1 MPHCEASQIF
11 NHTCTVADSPKFNGD
26 ELCGFVNW
34 WNRMYFLLTSMDSG
48 YYGWNEC
55 ISMIPKMS
63 SVQNNASVATS
74 VPAFIAKL
82 WHMVSD
88 SSCDDL
94 ICWSE
99 DGTSF
104 IIKDQVRFCSQL
116 LPRYYKH
123 NNMASFIRQLNK
135 YGFHKVSSIESS
147 SLRND
152 KGDYEFAHEFFV
164 KECISSLDM
173 IKRKMSST
181 SREIVDIKG
190 DMTPLLQNL
199 MLQVQELKD
208 NHETVEAKITSMKR
222 ENDALWREHSILR
235 QKYVKQQKMI
245 NQLIQFLV
253 TLVQQTRGVNV
264 NRSRGGPIVLKD
276 LPQTPLM
283 AIEARKRNTPV
294 ISEID
299 PLEIIDPKSSLTG
312 KYTVAGDEP
321 HVSPSQSYLIDSP
334 IAVDQTDPSVMLFT
348 APESPGEPTTVVSSS
363 PTFVEPS
370 VVWHDGPTISG
381 IQSLNSPISTYNIDS
396 PSSSQVNLTVCPQ
409 DVTPAI
415 IPSKISS
422 SSQKNN
428 TGKQLNNVTLKKPL
442 KSLMKVPIVVK
453 QEKLDVEP
461 SDSSDILFNIDET
474 SELDSTDDQRTSV
487 KRKEPE
493 ASSSL
498 VLSDKGSRQE
508 LENHLDVVQSDLD
521 SLKDI
526 LQGLDTSAFMS
537 LFNEQ
542 DPLGL
547 NMPDGTNKQQ
557 LVSIYP
563 NLIDISDMLVEEEG
577 DPLPASP
584 VDTTGMKEILIKILI
599 NLVPRRS
606 FPRYYPLL
614 VFPLY

>member
-1 MPHCEASQIF
+1 
-11 NHTCTVADSPKFNGD
+11 
-26 ELCGFVNW
+26 
-34 WNRMYFLLTSMDSG
+34 
-48 YYGWNEC
+48 
-55 ISMIPKMS
+55 MIPKMS
-63 SVQNNASVATS
+63 SNNASVATT

-88 SSCDDL
+88 PNCDDL
-94 ICWSE
+94 ICWAE

-104 IIKDQVRFCSQL
+104 FIKDQVRFCSQL

-147 SLRND
+147 SLLSE

-164 KECISSLDM
+164 KDCVKSLEM

-199 MLQVQELKD
+199 LMQVQELKD
-208 NHETVEAKITSMKR
+208 NHENVEAKITSMKR
-222 ENDALWREHSILR
+222 ENDALWREHSVLR

-264 NRSRGGPIVLKD
+264 NRPRGGPIILKD
-276 LPQTPLM
+276 LQQTPLM
-283 AIEARKRNTPV
+283 AIEAKKRNTPV

-299 PLEIIDPKSSLTG
+299 SLETTDPKGNSSTT
-312 KYTVAGDEP
+312 YTLSADDP
-321 HVSPSQSYLIDSP
+321 LISPSPSYLIDSP

-348 APESPGEPTTVVSSS
+348 APESPGEPPTLQVSSS
-363 PTFVEPS
+363 PTFTEPT
-370 VVWHDGPTISG
+370 VVWHDGPTVTG
-381 IQSLNSPISTYNIDS
+381 IQSLNSPISSFSVGS

-415 IPSKISS
+415 IPSKIIA
-422 SSQKNN
+422 SSQKNES
-428 TGKQLNNVTLKKPL
+428 GKERNNVNMKKPS
-442 KSLMKVPIVVK
+442 KPKMKVPIVVK
-453 QEKLDVEP
+453 QEKLD
-461 SDSSDILFNIDET
+461 SNDSSDIMFNIDET
-474 SELDSTDDQRTSV
+474 TEPDSTEDERSST

-547 NMPDGTNKQQ
+547 NMPDSSNKQQ

-563 NLIDISDMLVEEEG
+563 GLIDISDMLMDDEG
-577 DPLPASP
+577 DPLPSSP
-584 VDTTGMKEILIKILI
+584 VDTTAID
-599 NLVPRRS
+599 S
-606 FPRYYPLL
+606 LL
-614 VFPLY
+614 NTPQPTPSLFTEPNFNPPKRLKK